1 MEKLKEKYQSEY
13 ERHMNTYE
21 TKKEALIKEGL
32 LSDNLQFNLLSQLR
46 LNLSRMLEGERKERP

>member
-1 MEKLKEKYQSEY
+1 MKLKDQYRDEY
-13 ERHMNTYE
+13 NRHMDTYQ

-46 LNLSRMLEGERKERP
+46 LNLSRMLEPERKERP